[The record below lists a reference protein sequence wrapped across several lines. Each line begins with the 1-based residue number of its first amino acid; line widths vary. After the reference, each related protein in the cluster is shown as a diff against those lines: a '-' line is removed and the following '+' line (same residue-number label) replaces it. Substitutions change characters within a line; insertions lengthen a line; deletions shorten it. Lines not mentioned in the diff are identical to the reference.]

1 MTEENQSKPK
11 TKRRR
16 LGAKKE
22 EDRATQLIDELLKD
36 YKTPEQILGAQ
47 GLLGELTR
55 RLVERASQGE
65 LTTHLGYEKGDPVGR
80 NNGNSRNGI
89 QAKTVQ
95 TDHGPQE
102 VQMPRDRNGTFE
114 PVLLPKRQRRLG
126 NFDDLI
132 ISLYGRG
139 LTQAQISDHIKEI
152 YGVELSV
159 ELISNITDAVAAD
172 VTAWRTRPL
181 SPVYP
186 VVYLDG
192 LRVNVRI
199 NGRVDTRVIYVA
211 VGITMAGIKDVLGF
225 WAESSEGAKFWQTVV
240 NDLKHRGVRDILI
253 ACVDGLKGF
262 PDAIKAVFPDTE
274 VQLCIVHLIRSSTRQ
289 VAWAHKK
296 EVAADLKPIYAAV
309 NAEAAELSL
318 ADFDKKWGQTYPMV
332 AQSWRNVWA
341 NVVPF
346 FKFPDD
352 IRKAIYTTNA
362 IESINSS
369 IRHIANNRALFPSD
383 EAVYKL
389 LFLALTNAAHKWT
402 MPIKNWKQA
411 LQQFAVFFPER
422 VPLTDN

>member
-1 MTEENQSKPK
+1 VDEEKQTKPK
-11 TKRRR
+11 
-16 LGAKKE
+16 AKKVRVTRE
-22 EDRATQLIDELLKD
+22 VDRATQLIDELLKD
-36 YKTPEQILGAQ
+36 YKTPEQILGAN
-47 GLLGELTR
+47 GLMGELTR
-55 RLVERASQGE
+55 RLVERATSGE
-65 LTTHLGYEKGDPVGR
+65 LTAHLGYERGDPTGR
-80 NNGNSRNGI
+80 NSGNSRNGT
-89 QAKTVQ
+89 QPKTVQ
-95 TDHGPQE
+95 TDHGPQD
-102 VQMPRDRNGTFE
+102 VQIPRDRNGTFE

-139 LTQAQISDHIKEI
+139 LTQRQISDHIKEI

-181 SPVYP
+181 SAVYP

-211 VGITMAGIKDVLGF
+211 VGISMAGLKEVLGF
-225 WAESSEGAKFWQTVV
+225 WAESSEGAKFWQTVI
-240 NDLKHRGVRDILI
+240 NDLKNRGVKDILI

-289 VAWAHKK
+289 VAWTHKK
-296 EVAADLKPIYAAV
+296 EVAADLKPIYTAV
-309 NAEAAELSL
+309 NVEAAELAL
-318 ADFDKKWGQTYPMV
+318 QTFDKKWGQTYPMV

-341 NVVPF
+341 NVIPF

-352 IRKAIYTTNA
+352 IRRAIYTTNA
-362 IESINSS
+362 IESINAS

-383 EAVYKL
+383 DAVYKL
-389 LFLALTNAAHKWT
+389 LFLALTNAAKKWT
-402 MPIKNWKQA
+402 MPIKRWKQA
-411 LQQFAVFFPER
+411 LQQFAVFFQGR
-422 VPLTDN
+422 VPLTDD

>member
-1 MTEENQSKPK
+1 MTDADKNTKPQVK
-11 TKRRR
+11 KVRVR
-16 LGAKKE
+16 KE

-36 YKTPEQILGAQ
+36 YKTPEQILGAE

-65 LTTHLGYEKGDPVGR
+65 LTTHLGYEKHDPGGWKS
-80 NNGNSRNGI
+80 GNSRNGT
-89 QAKTVQ
+89 QPKTVQ
-95 TDHGPQE
+95 TEHGSQD
-102 VQMPRDRNGTFE
+102 VQIPRDRNGTFE
-114 PVLLPKRQRRLG
+114 PILLPKRQRRLG

-152 YGVELSV
+152 YGVDLSV

-192 LRVNVRI
+192 LRVNVRV
-199 NGRVDTRVIYVA
+199 NGRVDTRVIYV
-211 VGITMAGIKDVLGF
+211 VIGVNMAGLKEVLGF

-240 NDLKHRGVRDILI
+240 NDLKNRGVKDILI

-262 PDAIKAVFPDTE
+262 PDAIKMVFPETE

-296 EVAADLKPIYAAV
+296 EVAADLKPIYTAV
-309 NAEAAELSL
+309 NAEAAELAL
-318 ADFDKKWGQTYPMV
+318 QEFDKKWGQTYPMV
-332 AQSWRNVWA
+332 AQSWRNVWV

-352 IRKAIYTTNA
+352 IRKAIYTTNI

-369 IRHIANNRALFPSD
+369 IRHITNNRALFPSD
-383 EAVYKL
+383 DAVYKL
-389 LFLALTNAAHKWT
+389 LYLALTNAAQKWT
-402 MPIKNWKQA
+402 MPIRNWKQA
-411 LQQFAVFFPER
+411 LQQFAVFFPGR
-422 VPLTDN
+422 VPLD

>member
-1 MTEENQSKPK
+1 
-11 TKRRR
+11 
-16 LGAKKE
+16 
-22 EDRATQLIDELLKD
+22 
-36 YKTPEQILGAQ
+36 
-47 GLLGELTR
+47 
-55 RLVERASQGE
+55 
-65 LTTHLGYEKGDPVGR
+65 
-80 NNGNSRNGI
+80 
-89 QAKTVQ
+89 
-95 TDHGPQE
+95 
-102 VQMPRDRNGTFE
+102 
-114 PVLLPKRQRRLG
+114 VLLPKRQRRLG

-139 LTQAQISDHIKEI
+139 LTQRQISDHIKEI

-181 SPVYP
+181 SAVYP

-211 VGITMAGIKDVLGF
+211 VGISMAGLKEVLGF
-225 WAESSEGAKFWQTVV
+225 WAESSEGAKFWQTVI
-240 NDLKHRGVRDILI
+240 NDLKNRGVKDILI

-289 VAWAHKK
+289 VAWTHKK
-296 EVAADLKPIYAAV
+296 EVAADLKPIYTAV
-309 NAEAAELSL
+309 NVEAAELAL
-318 ADFDKKWGQTYPMV
+318 QTFDKKWGQTYPMV

-341 NVVPF
+341 NVIPF

-352 IRKAIYTTNA
+352 IRRAIYTTNA
-362 IESINSS
+362 IESINAS

-383 EAVYKL
+383 DAVYKL
-389 LFLALTNAAHKWT
+389 LFLALTNAAKKWT
-402 MPIKNWKQA
+402 MPIKRWKQA
-411 LQQFAVFFPER
+411 LQQFAVFFQGR
-422 VPLTDN
+422 VPLTDD